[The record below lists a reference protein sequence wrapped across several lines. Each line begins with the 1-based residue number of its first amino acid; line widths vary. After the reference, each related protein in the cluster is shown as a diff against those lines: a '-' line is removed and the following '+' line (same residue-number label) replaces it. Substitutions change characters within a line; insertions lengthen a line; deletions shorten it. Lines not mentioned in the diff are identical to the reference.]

1 VAGAQE
7 VRAVAALVLLI
18 VLGGARPA
26 VWVIDGDTV
35 DVRGERVRVANLDAP
50 DVGSHARC
58 ALEERRGQAAKAYAI
73 QLVRSGEVI
82 GLTDRQ
88 GRDRYGRSLARIT
101 VDGADFAGLMIAAG
115 HGRPWRGRSSDW
127 CSS

>member
-1 VAGAQE
+1 M
-7 VRAVAALVLLI
+7 AAIVVLIALC
-18 VLGGARPA
+18 GARPA
-26 VWVIDGDTV
+26 IWVIDGDTV

-50 DVGSHARC
+50 DVGRHARC
-58 ALEERRGQAAKAYAI
+58 ALEEQRGQAAKAYAI
-73 QLVRSGEVI
+73 ELVRSGEVI

-115 HGRPWRGRSSDW
+115 HGRPWQGRSSDW